1 MMQRRVSIRSA
12 RAASAA
18 TGLMI
23 LTLPALAQA
32 PKIGDPPEAKNIR
45 LVGYND
51 LHGRSAYQPTIHH
64 QGSRYIAYIGHHGG
78 TPEVPQPV
86 NRLTGQAENN
96 GASIVDVTDPAQPKY
111 LAHIPGLQGHYEEGG
126 AQMVRVCD
134 GKTLPKGDASKT
146 YMLRVFGGRAHE
158 IWDVTDP
165 AKPALLIKI
174 VEGLKDT
181 HKSWWECDTGIAYL
195 VSGVEGWRVRR
206 MTQVF
211 DLSDP
216 SKPVHIRDFGLI
228 GQEPGSTGAVPT
240 ELHGPISTG
249 PQGNRVYF
257 GYGTN
262 KGGVLQ
268 IVDREKLLNG
278 PKAPTPE
285 NLRYPVVGQLDMLPF
300 NGAHT
305 VFPMLKMP
313 IAEFAKDKDGKVR
326 DFVMIV
332 DEQILNECQEARQ
345 LVFFVDVT
353 IESRPMVVSNFS
365 VPEASGNFCQRGG
378 RFGSH
383 SSNESMAPVF
393 YKKIAFITYF
403 NAGVR
408 AVDVRNPYQ
417 PKEVGYFIPSIT
429 EATDKRCIK
438 VDGVDRC
445 KTAIQ
450 SNNVET
456 DDRGYI
462 YVVDRANTGMH
473 ILELTGGARASAS
486 HIAVEPGHA
495 LVGLLRRARA
505 EHLVAQ
511 LRRRPARM
519 VKVAVDARH
528 DLHPRGAQV
537 TLLDVGPECG
547 RQVV

>member
-1 MMQRRVSIRSA
+1 MRICVMAGV
-12 RAASAA
+12 A
-18 TGLMI
+18 TLALVGS
-23 LTLPALAQA
+23 PVLAQDK
-32 PKIGDPPEAKNIR
+32 PVAKDMA
-45 LVGYND
+45 LFGYDD
-51 LHGRSAYQPTIHH
+51 LQGRSAYQPTIHE
-64 QGSRYIAYIGHHGG
+64 QNGRWIAYIGHHGG
-78 TPEVPQPV
+78 TDAEPMPLNP
-86 NRLTGQAENN
+86 LTGQKESN
-96 GASIVDVTDPAQPKY
+96 GTSLVDVTDPRHPKY
-111 LAHIPGLQGHYEEGG
+111 LHHIPGDPGTYEQGG

-134 GKTLPKGDASKT
+134 GKTLPKADPSKT
-146 YMLRVFGGRAHE
+146 YMLRTFGNSAHE
-158 IWDVTDP
+158 VWDTTDP
-165 AKPALLIKI
+165 ANPALLTRIAGVKC
-174 VEGLKDT
+174 T
-181 HKSWWECDTGIAYL
+181 HKNWWECDTGIAYL
-195 VSGVEGWRVRR
+195 VSGKPGWRVGR
-206 MTQVF
+206 MTAIL

-216 SKPVHIRDFGLI
+216 RHGMWVRDFGLV
-228 GQEPGSTGAVPT
+228 GQQPGATEEPVPT
-240 ELHGPISTG
+240 ELHWSISTG
-249 PQGNRVYF
+249 PQGSRVYF

-278 PKAPTPE
+278 PKEPTRE
-285 NLRYPVVGQLDMLPF
+285 NLSYPVVGQLDMLPF

-393 YKKIAFITYF
+393 YKKIAFIAYF

-408 AVDVRNPYQ
+408 AVDVRNQYQ
-417 PKEVGYFIPSIT
+417 PKEIGYFIPPIT

-473 ILELTGGARASAS
+473 ILELSAEARA
-486 HIAVEPGHA
+486 IA
-495 LVGLLRRARA
+495 GL
-505 EHLVAQ
+505 Q
-511 LRRRPARM
+511 
-519 VKVAVDARH
+519 
-528 DLHPRGAQV
+528 
-537 TLLDVGPECG
+537 
-547 RQVV
+547 